1 MKLTKTTV
9 NYAKRRNI
17 DFCVELDLEV
27 VMIFVAGEDE
37 PFLIYN
43 LKETG
48 CDEYELTFKCHVY
61 GDKIEDLPYW
71 INDNKK
77 LNETI
82 DYLAEYIKGGS
93 V

>member
-9 NYAKRRNI
+9 NYAKRRNL

-27 VMIFVAGEDE
+27 VMIFIAGDEE

-43 LKETG
+43 LKETTA
-48 CDEYELTFKCHVY
+48 DNYELTFKCQVY
-61 GDKIEDLPYW
+61 GEKIEDLPYW
-71 INDNKK
+71 IKDTKK

-82 DYLAEYIKGGS
+82 DYIAANIKD
-93 V
+93 VV